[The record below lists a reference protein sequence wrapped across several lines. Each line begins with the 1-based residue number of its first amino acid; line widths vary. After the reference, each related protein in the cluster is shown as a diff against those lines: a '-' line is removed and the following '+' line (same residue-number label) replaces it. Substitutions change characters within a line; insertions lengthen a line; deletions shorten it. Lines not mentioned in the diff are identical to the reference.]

1 MARLRVPDEN
11 GAEHDLERYLDD
23 TRTAAFVVM
32 RDDRVVYE
40 RYARGYGAD
49 SMLNSFSIAKAVVG
63 TLVGIAESEGLLD
76 LVAR

>member
-1 MARLRVPDEN
+1 MARLGVPDEN

-40 RYARGYGAD
+40 R
-49 SMLNSFSIAKAVVG
+49 
-63 TLVGIAESEGLLD
+63 
-76 LVAR
+76 